1 MQIAA
6 ETMDKL
12 PPQIKPKAIRVL
24 FASARL
30 VNRLMIMYEFE
41 DLNVRHKS
49 FFNSNGDAEC
59 NDETITDMWKALMN
73 LFAVI
78 TNQFL
83 RNKQKIRL
91 G

>member
-1 MQIAA
+1 
-6 ETMDKL
+6 MDKL

-24 FASARL
+24 FASAQL

-41 DLNVRHKS
+41 DLNVKHKS
-49 FFNSNGDAEC
+49 FFNSNDDVEC
-59 NDETITDMWKALMN
+59 DDETVTDMWKALMK

-83 RNKQKIRL
+83 RKKQEIRL
-91 G
+91 DLCTC